1 MPRLVVTSDNDMLI
15 GGALV
20 EICVHPSDRNCSI
33 FRTANIVDPV
43 LIRARSFA
51 WIDIEMTANEPAAIV
66 VAIAE
71 ATITSRRAKPKAV
84 GRL

>member
-15 GGALV
+15 RGVLV
-20 EICVHPSDRNCSI
+20 EICVQPSDRNCSI
-33 FRTANIVDPV
+33 FRTANIADPV
-43 LIRARSFA
+43 LMRARSFA
-51 WIDIEMTANEPAAIV
+51 AIDNEMTANDPAAIV

-71 ATITSRRAKPKAV
+71 ATITSRRAKPETS